1 MHEAGLAASI
11 LDQALAAAGEH
22 LAREPHLTRLEVQ
35 VTDAR
40 HVAADALELH
50 LRIALDEHG
59 LPDVPVDVTV
69 LPIECPAC
77 GAMDRPAPAWPFCAE
92 CGQALPEQPGPGV
105 HVSVTW

>member
-11 LDQALAAAGEH
+11 LDQTLAAAREQ
-22 LAREPHLTRLEVQ
+22 LARGPRPTRLEVQ
-35 VTDAR
+35 VTDAT

-69 LPIECPAC
+69 VPIECPAC
-77 GAMDRPAPAWPFCAE
+77 GAVDRPAPAWPFCAE
-92 CGQALPEQPGPGV
+92 CGQPLPEQPGPGIQ
-105 HVSVTW
+105 VSLCW